1 MLKRA
6 SKRGCCSLVDSNVL
20 TTHIFRQRGELK
32 IHFQAQDENM
42 TLIIQNSNEKQCILL
57 CNFFPSM
64 NSGFPSGM
72 RGQEYLW
79 QVHDE
84 VVGIGF
90 LGCSDYIFHCCVC
103 SAIANV
109 LCNGCGKQNRLLL
122 HYPNLSSEPLDVKR
136 ANVMAIQ
143 GHLENKNH
151 NITSLGIL
159 QDSEY
164 YYCAVLDL

>member
-1 MLKRA
+1 
-6 SKRGCCSLVDSNVL
+6 
-20 TTHIFRQRGELK
+20 
-32 IHFQAQDENM
+32 
-42 TLIIQNSNEKQCILL
+42 
-57 CNFFPSM
+57 
-64 NSGFPSGM
+64 M
-72 RGQEYLW
+72 RGQGYLW

-90 LGCSDYIFHCCVC
+90 LGCSDYIFHCCTS

-109 LCNGCGKQNRLLL
+109 LCNGGGKQNRLLL
-122 HYPNLSSEPLDVKR
+122 HHPNLSSEPLDVKR

-143 GHLENKNH
+143 GHLEDKTH